1 MYSTQYFI
9 DFNCSLVHL
18 PSQSGLSRLV
28 EPPPLSCH
36 QGPQSRHLPTTPHG
50 PRPKSRL
57 LQALAARNSALSA
70 TGSPGLQK
78 PTSCCR
84 QGVRLPFSSS
94 GRPETR
100 PPAGPG
106 RRPSFPTFPRPVPG
120 QHWPGHPP
128 GRRGRP
134 PASRD
139 PRRPPRSP
147 PTPAASA
154 HPGSR
159 TSCGVSASPTAAHP
173 GRDSLASER
182 ARSAKGPG
190 EVAGGRGR
198 GRAHST
204 ASASTTRL
212 GG

>member
-1 MYSTQYFI
+1 MYSTQHVI

-18 PSQSGLSRLV
+18 PSQTGLSRLG

-36 QGPQSRHLPTTPHG
+36 QGPQSHHLPTTPHG

-57 LQALAARNSALSA
+57 LEALAARNSALSA

-106 RRPSFPTFPRPVPG
+106 RRPSFPTIPRPVPG
-120 QHWPGHPP
+120 
-128 GRRGRP
+128 
-134 PASRD
+134 
-139 PRRPPRSP
+139 
-147 PTPAASA
+147 
-154 HPGSR
+154 
-159 TSCGVSASPTAAHP
+159 
-173 GRDSLASER
+173 
-182 ARSAKGPG
+182 
-190 EVAGGRGR
+190 
-198 GRAHST
+198 
-204 ASASTTRL
+204 
-212 GG
+212 